1 MSLWWQRPQIQELM
15 EKYRALSER
24 EKVLV
29 LMTTH
34 VVISSVYVLLIATPI
49 WTPAE
54 ANRKQAAATE
64 TSVLRMQEHLKRLR
78 ESTQIDPNA
87 AVLDDLE
94 KIKRQQS
101 VINDRIHER
110 TDTLVSQSEMT
121 QVLENLL
128 DQESGMELISMQN
141 LPGENIVLN
150 SNFSDVQ
157 IYRHGVVLKML
168 TDFPSLV
175 SYLNR
180 LDAMNWKLYWKLL
193 EYRVEDY
200 PDGKLTLEVYTLNTS
215 EEILRD

>member
-29 LMTTH
+29 LITTH
-34 VVISSVYVLLIATPI
+34 VVVAAIYVLLIATPL

-54 ANRKQAAATE
+54 TNRKQAAAIE
-64 TSVLRMQEHLKRLR
+64 SNVLRMQEHLKRLR
-78 ESTQIDPNA
+78 ESPQIDPNA
-87 AVLDDLE
+87 AVRDDLE

-110 TDTLVSQSEMT
+110 TDTLVSPAEMP

-128 DQESGMELISMQN
+128 DQEPGMQLVSMEN
-141 LPGENIVLN
+141 LPGENIVIN

-157 IYRHGVVLKML
+157 LYRHGVVLEMK
-168 TDFPSLV
+168 TDFASLV
-175 SYLNR
+175 SYLDR